1 MTMEEVTE
9 WDTVVQCDHSYNRRC
24 AKSMKT
30 TYEAYQVGGPDVL
43 LVTIMTST
51 QFGKIASIGVYVH
64 TEATEQT
71 ATH

>member
-1 MTMEEVTE
+1 MEEVTE

-51 QFGKIASIGVYVH
+51 
-64 TEATEQT
+64 
-71 ATH
+71 